1 MNDHKLKTMTG
12 TVISDKMDKTV
23 TVRVTRTT
31 RHPAYGRVT
40 KMIKKYKVHDE
51 ENKAKLGD
59 TVAIA
64 STRPLSKTKC
74 WRLVEVIK

>member
-31 RHPAYGRVT
+31 RHPVYGRVT

-59 TVAIA
+59 TVSIA
-64 STRPLSKTKC
+64 PTRPLSKTKC